1 MLIKKHE
8 LIWIVPRLPWPA
20 RCGASLA
27 NSELIRGM
35 SELGYK
41 VHVICFTADDVT
53 RNRADKIRTALG
65 AAELSFYRWPLLLR
79 TRWTRTLTSI
89 ILGFFRRDIPMTAV
103 PYTTSAVRRFLQKM
117 TAEKRNAVCVWDGLH
132 PMASI
137 SLTGQSPHASGLH
150 IYRAHNVESMIWQD
164 FVRSSAK
171 LLWPVLKIQAA
182 KMKRFELRCI
192 EISKHVACVH
202 ENDMSAIQASTKKS
216 SVSVIPISVPE
227 SRDLLKITVQ
237 RWSRV
242 NIANIKDDALQLL
255 WLGGLDW
262 WPNREAL
269 EWFAQHIWKQLQK
282 NRPRVSLTL
291 VGRGTDRL
299 RDLSGENVRR
309 LGFVKDL
316 SAVFDETDLLIAP
329 IQSGSG
335 VRVKVIEALS
345 QAVPCVGTTLGVEG
359 IPPQGI
365 YCVDSPRRWLR
376 VLSSVTVQECFL
388 RGMVGARAIQA
399 EHSRVRCAGQFDALL
414 QSHLKS

>member
-1 MLIKKHE
+1 
-8 LIWIVPRLPWPA
+8 
-20 RCGASLA
+20 
-27 NSELIRGM
+27 
-35 SELGYK
+35 
-41 VHVICFTADDVT
+41 
-53 RNRADKIRTALG
+53 
-65 AAELSFYRWPLLLR
+65 
-79 TRWTRTLTSI
+79 
-89 ILGFFRRDIPMTAV
+89 
-103 PYTTSAVRRFLQKM
+103 
-117 TAEKRNAVCVWDGLH
+117 
-132 PMASI
+132 
-137 SLTGQSPHASGLH
+137 
-150 IYRAHNVESMIWQD
+150 
-164 FVRSSAK
+164 
-171 LLWPVLKIQAA
+171 
-182 KMKRFELRCI
+182 
-192 EISKHVACVH
+192 
-202 ENDMSAIQASTKKS
+202 
-216 SVSVIPISVPE
+216 VIPISVPE

-242 NIANIKDDALQLL
+242 NKANIKDDALQLL

-345 QAVPCVGTTLGVEG
+345 QAVPCLGTPLGVEG
-359 IPPQGI
+359 ISPQGI
-365 YCVDSPRRWLR
+365 YCVDSPQEWLR

-414 QSHLKS
+414 QNHLKS